1 MLDSSKEKDV
11 TTHSPRYR
19 LFGGGV
25 LLLALMSV
33 GALRTAL
40 ADVDVVIGYETRCI
54 GELEECG

>member
-1 MLDSSKEKDV
+1 MSKETRV

-19 LFGGGV
+19 LLGGGL

>member
-1 MLDSSKEKDV
+1 M

-19 LFGGGV
+19 LLGGGL